1 MDPRFNPREATPDSE
16 DIVSRY
22 KALSASFRGRCSPL
36 SGELDIV
43 YGPDPHSRYDLFL
56 PSGDPQSL
64 IVFVHGGF
72 WFSRDKGDFSFIAKA
87 HVELGSAVAIVTY
100 PKCPQIGLPGLMD
113 LMSDGLNRLVQD
125 LKSRFALDSS
135 QTALIG
141 HSAGAHL
148 VANATLHSR
157 ESAHLS
163 QCVGLCILV
172 SGIYDTDLVC
182 EMELNH
188 LIGLRHDEA
197 TMTSLLK
204 RPIELRSPGH
214 CQFTSVTGGREP
226 VCWQEQVNAYM
237 NRLVSES
244 NLSVEAEVLAG
255 HDHFTLL
262 EALSNPSSEL
272 GLLINS
278 LNSKSGT
285 SRLR

>member
-22 KALSASFRGRCSPL
+22 KALSALFRGQCSPL
-36 SGELDIV
+36 NRELDIV
-43 YGPDPHSRYDLFL
+43 YGSDPRSRYDLFL

-87 HVELGSAVAIVTY
+87 HVERGSAVAILTY
-100 PKCPQIGLPGLMD
+100 PKCPQIGLPDLME
-113 LMSDGLNRLVQD
+113 LMSDGLNRLVRN
-125 LKSRFALDSS
+125 LKSRFALDST
-135 QTALIG
+135 QITLIG

-148 VANATLHSR
+148 VANAILHSR
-157 ESAHLS
+157 ESLYVA

-182 EMELNH
+182 EMELNR
-188 LIGLRHDEA
+188 LIGLRHNETA
-197 TMTSLLK
+197 VTSLLK
-204 RPIELRSPGH
+204 RPIELRSPRH
-214 CQFTSVTGGREP
+214 SQFISVTGGREP
-226 VCWQEQVNAYM
+226 VCWQKQVNAYLD
-237 NRLVSES
+237 RLVSES
-244 NLSVEAEVLAG
+244 NLSVKADILAG

-262 EALSNPSSEL
+262 EAISNPSSEV
-272 GLLINS
+272 GLLIGS
-278 LNSKSGT
+278 LNLKSET